1 MYDQA
6 CSSAA
11 KKCAKRGAFLSPR
24 EYLSKFEGL
33 IRNGPERPS
42 AAAASEAEARARFE
56 MTLSA
61 AAIQEAN
68 NRLQKPIRIRLAMG
82 VDDHGAARP
91 CARCSLYMDTA
102 FAKAR
107 GRCAACDQ
115 EFCRAC
121 LRKHTCRL
129 PVDAITD
136 DSTAVESS
144 DESGSLEGSWSDI
157 SVD

>member
-24 EYLSKFEGL
+24 EYLSKFEWL

-102 FAKAR
+102 FVKAR
-107 GRCAACDQ
+107 GRCT
-115 EFCRAC
+115 AC
-121 LRKHTCRL
+121 LRNDTCRL
-129 PVDAITD
+129 PGDAITD